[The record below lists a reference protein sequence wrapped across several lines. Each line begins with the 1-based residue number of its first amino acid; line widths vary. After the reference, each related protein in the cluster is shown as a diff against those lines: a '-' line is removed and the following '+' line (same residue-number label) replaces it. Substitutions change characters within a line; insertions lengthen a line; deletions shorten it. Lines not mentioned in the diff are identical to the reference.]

1 MRAADIISDANHVT
15 AKSEKD
21 EIVIYTMVNSLY
33 GMTNILLL
41 VGTGYLGEDV
51 FHKLPWVLHLHPEH
65 KIHVISR
72 VDPDIHLPTA
82 LKYDMKGR
90 HIHEIQESIERLKVL
105 CNDFSILYSSDI
117 FSQDFETEDIERIQS
132 WLGISFRYISSF
144 DRRFYN
150 RESYKDKRSEDEVN
164 KYAAA
169 LVEFY
174 RQYFTTNKIDVII
187 NTIEDDLF
195 SVAAYYTAKKMGV
208 HVIGL
213 MSGRFPKKGVMF
225 CEDFRELCVWNISP
239 TQQGSITSLY
249 DNSTIAGVETMNKN
263 IHYFKLTSIK
273 EKMEGI
279 NNIAK
284 YTLVRRDIIDIYPFE
299 KFIWGDSGTLK
310 GISNF
315 LKKLVRRLLIRLVI
329 KKADFNEKYLLFP
342 LHYMDDA
349 QITFREP
356 LTNQY
361 QLIYHISRALPS
373 GYYLYVKPHPHYLGT
388 DTSFKELYKISK
400 LGNVKIVPPS
410 LSPINLIQNSQAVIT
425 INSTTGFEALI
436 MKHPVITFGHD
447 FYCKNGLTYVIRDI
461 NELSK
466 SICMCLNNNN
476 NEYPEQEYIS
486 QVYNNTIWISTLG
499 GEYYPTFTLSDQ
511 DGKSIAFALNKILEK
526 YHDHPTQ

>member
-1 MRAADIISDANHVT
+1 MRAADILSDANHVT
-15 AKSEKD
+15 AKSKKD
-21 EIVIYTMVNSLY
+21 EIVIYTRVNSLY

-51 FHKLPWVLHLHPEH
+51 FHKLPWALHLNPEH

-72 VDPDIHLPTA
+72 IDPDIHLSTA
-82 LKYDMKGR
+82 LKHDMKDR
-90 HIHEIQESIERLKVL
+90 HIYEIQESIERLKML
-105 CNDFSILYSSDI
+105 CNDYSILYLSDI

-144 DRRFYN
+144 DRRFYS

-174 RQYFTTNKIDVII
+174 RQYFTTNDIDVLI

-208 HVIGL
+208 QVIGF
-213 MSGRFPKKGVMF
+213 MSGRFPKRGVMF
-225 CEDFRELCVWNISP
+225 CEDFRELCVWNTNP
-239 TQQGSITSLY
+239 THQDDVVSLY
-249 DNSTIAGVETMNKN
+249 DSSTIVGVETRNKN

-279 NNIAK
+279 NYIAK
-284 YTLVRRDIIDIYPFE
+284 YTRFRRDIIDIYPFE
-299 KFIWGDSGTLK
+299 EFIYPDSSIFN

-315 LKKLVRRLLIRLVI
+315 LVKSVRRLLIRSVT
-329 KKADFNEKYLLFP
+329 KEANFNEKYLFYP

-400 LGNVKIVPPS
+400 LGNVKIIPPS
-410 LSPINLIQNSQAVIT
+410 LPPINMIRNSQAVIT

-447 FYCKNGLTYVIRDI
+447 FYCKDDLTCVIRDI

-466 SICMCLNNNN
+466 SICMCLNKNNN
-476 NEYPEQEYIS
+476 KHSDQEYIF

-499 GEYYPTFTLSDQ
+499 EEYYPAFTLSDQ
-511 DGKSIAFALNKILEK
+511 DGKSIAFALNKILKK
-526 YHDHPTQ
+526 YHDSPTR